1 MKILR
6 LILLLTFASIALP
19 SLACAQDSGYITGT
33 VVDKSGGTVAGADV
47 TVANTARGIS
57 RKVKTNT
64 SGDYLVAGL
73 PASSYSVTV
82 EASGFDKYQE
92 TDIVLGAGE
101 KRRVDVRLSVGAV
114 SEKVVVEAGAAPT
127 VETQSSEIS
136 NTISGKQVSQLE
148 LNGRNFTQL
157 VILAPGVSNA
167 TFTETGT
174 DEGQVGIAGN
184 VSYSVNGGR
193 TEYNNWEIDG
203 GDNMDN
209 GSNTTLNV
217 YPNVDAIQEFQVL
230 TSNYG
235 AQYGRNGSGTVEVVT
250 KSGTRDFHG
259 DLFYFGRN
267 DVFNARGY
275 FDDSRQPYK
284 KHDFGFT
291 IGGPVFIP
299 NHYNTDKSKTFFFY
313 SQEWR
318 REKEPA
324 AFPPQDVPS
333 DAERSGNFSDLC
345 PDQNGSFADCPT
357 IPGSGGQFFPG
368 NQVPVDTANANAI
381 LAMIPHA
388 TTTNGIYPAFEGSAS
403 SPTTWHEEL
412 FKIDHNISNNLRA
425 TFRYIH
431 DSWQTLN
438 PTVLNWSQTSLFPTI
453 QSQEVEPAT
462 SFVAKLT
469 WTASPTLLNEFVASY
484 TANHISL
491 TNQGPW
497 ERPPSMTMTGFFG
510 DSFGGRLPGI
520 QLLNGAPYGGGFLED
535 PSFLPWSNANPTYTY
550 RDNVTKIIRKH
561 NLQFGGY
568 FVAAQ
573 KNEDF
578 EPAFSP
584 GGFLTFD
591 TGSQVSTGNGFAD
604 LLMGNIASFS
614 QTSSEPKY
622 YNRYK
627 IFEPYVQD
635 DWHVTSRL
643 TLNLG
648 IRLSFFGTYREKF
661 QQAFNFD
668 PKAWQAGMAPQLDPN
683 TGALVPGSGNPF
695 NGQVQC
701 GAPGVPAGCMK
712 GHLFNPAPR
721 IGFAWDPWGDGKTA
735 IRGGYGIFFE
745 HTNGSESNSE
755 SLEGSPP
762 FVQTPTQVNIVG
774 YTNIGN
780 AGAAFPLNL
789 TSIPDKVIWPYV
801 QQWHLDVQRELPL
814 KTTVSVAY
822 VGTKGTH
829 LTDIFDLNQ
838 VVPTPA
844 AQNPFQAGQ
853 VITDAICA
861 SGVVNGAPV
870 TGQAAINLGI
880 ACGNDPD
887 FSRPFQGISSTTR
900 IENEANSIYNA
911 LQVTAHRTS
920 GSLTYS
926 VAYTYSHAIDDS
938 SSRFDN
944 AFVNSYDLAS
954 NRASG
959 NYDQR
964 HILNVSY
971 VWDIPLFRHSSGW
984 TSKLLGGWEF
994 SGITTWETGVPFSV
1008 TDSTEFVDNAGV
1020 GNGVGTS
1027 AFLDLVGNP
1036 KLPVAQKNIDGLS
1049 GPLLYNPAAF
1059 AVPTGLTFGDTGRNF
1074 LREPGRTNFDLGLF
1088 KRFPVTES
1096 KAFEFRWENFNAFNH
1111 TQFAQITAN
1120 ADCTS
1125 GVNLGFAD
1133 CLANSQFLHPSSVH
1147 EPRIMQFALKFVF

>member
-1 MKILR
+1 MKLLR
-6 LILLLTFASIALP
+6 VALCISSVLTLP
-19 SLACAQDSGYITGT
+19 FLARAQDAGYITGT
-33 VVDKSGGTVAGADV
+33 VTDKSGGTVAGADV
-47 TVANTARGIS
+47 MVENAGRGIS

-64 SGDYLVAGL
+64 SGEYLVAGL
-73 PASSYSVTV
+73 PATKYAVTV
-82 EASGFDKYQE
+82 EAKGFETYQE
-92 TDIVLGAGE
+92 TDITLAAGE
-101 KRRVDVRLSVGAV
+101 KRRVDIRLTVGAV
-114 SEKVVVEAGAAPT
+114 SEKVVVEAGSAPA
-127 VETQSSEIS
+127 VETQSSELS
-136 NTISGKQVSQLE
+136 NTIAAKQVSQLE

-157 VILAPGVSNA
+157 VILAPGVSNQ
-167 TFTETGT
+167 TFSQTGT
-174 DEGQVGIAGN
+174 DEGGVGISGIIT
-184 VSYSVNGGR
+184 YSVNGGR
-193 TEYNNWEIDG
+193 TEYNNWEVDG

-217 YPNVDAIQEFQVL
+217 FPSVDAIQEFQVL

-275 FDDSRQPYK
+275 FDDFRQPYK

-291 IGGPVFIP
+291 LGGPVFISK
-299 NHYNTDKSKTFFFY
+299 HYNSDRSKTFFFY

-318 REKEPA
+318 REKEPT
-324 AFPPQDVPS
+324 AFTPQDVPS

-345 PDQNGSFADCPT
+345 PDATASFADCPT
-357 IPGSGGQFFPG
+357 IPGSGGAFFPG
-368 NQVPVDTANANAI
+368 NMVPVDTANAGAI

-388 TTTNGIYPAFEGSAS
+388 TTTNGIYSAFEGSVPT
-403 SPTTWHEEL
+403 PTTWHEEL
-412 FKIDHNISNNLRA
+412 FKIDHNITNNVRA

-438 PTVLNWSQTSLFPTI
+438 PTVLNWSQTSAFPTI
-453 QSQEVEPAT
+453 QSKELEPST

-469 WTASPTLLNEFVASY
+469 VTASPTLLNEFVFSY

-491 TNQGPW
+491 ANQGPW
-497 ERPPSMTMTGFFG
+497 QRPPSMTMTGFFG

-520 QLLNGAPYGGGFLED
+520 SILNGSPYGGGFVED
-535 PSFLPWSNANPTYTY
+535 PSFLPLEEANPTYTY
-550 RDNVTKIIRKH
+550 RDNVTKIIHKH
-561 NLQFGGY
+561 NLQFGAY

-573 KNEDF
+573 KNENVQLT
-578 EPAFSP
+578 FSP

-591 TGSQVSTGNGFAD
+591 ATAPVSTGNAFAD

-614 QTSSEPKY
+614 QASAEPKY

-627 IFEPYVQD
+627 ILEPYLQD
-635 DWHVTSRL
+635 DWHITSRL

-648 IRLSFFGTYREKF
+648 FRLSLFGTYRDKYKE
-661 QQAFNFD
+661 AYNFD
-668 PKAWQAGMAPQLDPN
+668 PSAWQLSAAPQLDPN
-683 TGALVPGSGNPF
+683 TGALVPGTGNVF

-701 GAPGVPAGCMK
+701 GAPGVPAGCSK

-745 HTNGSESNSE
+745 HTNGGEANTE
-755 SLEGSPP
+755 SLEGTPP
-762 FVQTPTQVNIVG
+762 LVQTPTQTNIVG
-774 YTNIGN
+774 YTNIGA
-780 AGAAFPLNL
+780 AGAPFPQNL
-789 TSIPDKVIWPYV
+789 TSIPDQVTWPYV
-801 QQWHLDVQRELPL
+801 QQWHLDVQRELPG
-814 KTTVSVAY
+814 KTTLTVAY
-822 VGTKGTH
+822 VGSKGTH
-829 LTDIFDLNQ
+829 LTNINNLNQ

-844 AQNPFQAGQ
+844 SQNPFLPGE
-853 VITDAICA
+853 VITAQICNT
-861 SGVVNGAPV
+861 GVVNGQAV
-870 TGQAAINLGI
+870 MGQAALNLPI
-880 ACGNDPD
+880 ACGGNAD
-887 FSRPFQGISSTTR
+887 FSRPFMGISNVTR

-911 LQVTAHRTS
+911 LQASAHRTA
-920 GSLTYS
+920 GDLTYS

-959 NYDQR
+959 DYDQR
-964 HILNVSY
+964 HILNFSY
-971 VWDIPLFRHSSGW
+971 VYDFRFFRHSSGLAQ
-984 TSKLLGGWEF
+984 KLLGGWEV

-1008 TDSTEFVDNAGV
+1008 TDSTSFVDNAGV

-1027 AFLDLVGNP
+1027 AYLDLVGSP
-1036 KLPVAQKNIDGLS
+1036 SAALAQKEIPGLS
-1049 GPLLYNPAAF
+1049 GPLSYNPAAF
-1059 AVPTGLTFGDTGRNF
+1059 AVPTGLTFGNAGRNV
-1074 LREPGRTNFDLGLF
+1074 LRQPGRTNFDFGLF
-1088 KRFPVTES
+1088 KRFAVTES
-1096 KAFEFRWENFNAFNH
+1096 KAFEFRWENFNVFNH
-1111 TQFAQITAN
+1111 TQFAQITAS

-1125 GVNLGFAD
+1125 AVNFGD
-1133 CLANSQFLHPSSVH
+1133 PTCIANSQFLHPSSVH